1 MYKIS
6 LLAMSVAVVLTGCGS
21 DDNKTETPIDPPPT
35 ETPSYFT
42 VTAID
47 GYLQNAKVGVMT
59 EQGCDTG
66 DGSIT
71 TDRSGQAQV
80 LEEHQHSTLCIE
92 AVAGETID
100 STRGIVSRSF
110 ELAAPAGT
118 AVVNP
123 MNHVVV
129 SMMQKNTALTEAE
142 AKQLIIEALVKSAP
156 ELKLTEA
163 LIFGDYHD
171 SQVANTTEAQALNV
185 VGEILVDHN
194 NKGVEQQIELVEK
207 VAEETINAIS
217 GNEGQLPE
225 GFTPIVDIPSD
236 GGPITV
242 TPNHR
247 PIVIGTLETVAIEYE
262 DSIAP
267 ISVSALF
274 EDPDQ
279 DGTLTY
285 SLQSQDGLNGLA
297 ISSVDGMITGTPEVA
312 GEYDYQI
319 FATDHFGARSYPLAL
334 KVVVETP
341 NSAPVLDP
349 DVQADLQQ
357 YIDAMP
363 LTEGEAITDT
373 IDVTNLFIDA
383 DGDALTHSA
392 KSSLDGSG
400 FSTHVEDATVAFTG
414 SIPRAAEAGA
424 ETLTVSVEDGVNP
437 AVEAEF
443 TLPQIEEAVIPPPP
457 TPTLGFTLK
466 HFDNGNWKMGS
477 FARHDGEIGHA
488 SLTNSGGELAF
499 CWGSNDD
506 VAVGYKINI
515 SNSNAETVISSLA
528 TLDELPSYVDS
539 GDGDCWP
546 VDLRDGKLYSMEGSD
561 ELEYEMLYQHTTVE
575 GGAQIILKI
584 DGDELFWLDSTDT
597 TFAST
602 LDASGKVAAGKIEY
616 DMTVEDEGDVDP
628 ALYYSA
634 GEYQYSAAEFEY
646 RSILPEGF
654 YTPGTWVIEQD
665 SAGRDI
671 VTVVEAKE
679 DQKTRRR
686 YIQREFGDFYIAIK
700 WSQEEFTRESPE
712 YGLFSYEKQPILD
725 VLEGHLPI
733 IED

>member
-671 VTVVEAKE
+671 VKVVEAKE

-712 YGLFSYEKQPILD
+712 YGLFSYEKQPMLD